1 MVAEVSNTCR
11 IYHGSALSY
20 YLLAVIRDN
29 ANTKAICLL
38 TIKNSNLRN
47 KAMQYKRAT
56 DSNFYI
62 SSTQK
67 IIKLA
72 NFFIFRDILGH
83 QLFLD
88 FGAKIHF
95 CSV

>member
-1 MVAEVSNTCR
+1 MRFYWLCFASSSFFLGNNAHSAFLCWLGSLALVAEVSNTCR

-56 DSNFYI
+56 EF
-62 SSTQK
+62 
-67 IIKLA
+67 
-72 NFFIFRDILGH
+72 
-83 QLFLD
+83 
-88 FGAKIHF
+88 
-95 CSV
+95 

>member
-1 MVAEVSNTCR
+1 
-11 IYHGSALSY
+11 
-20 YLLAVIRDN
+20 
-29 ANTKAICLL
+29 
-38 TIKNSNLRN
+38 
-47 KAMQYKRAT
+47 MQYKRAT